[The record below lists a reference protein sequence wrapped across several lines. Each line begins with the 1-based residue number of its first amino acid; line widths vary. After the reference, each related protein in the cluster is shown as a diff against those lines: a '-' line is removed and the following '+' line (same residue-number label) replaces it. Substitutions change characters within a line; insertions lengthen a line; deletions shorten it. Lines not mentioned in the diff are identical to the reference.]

1 MAHIKSDYHVKF
13 ADVFFYQHHY
23 FIVTEL
29 IEHSIEDLINVAER
43 TGPRTDNKILSEDFS
58 SYTLYCLCE
67 AVRDMHNGSAI
78 HRNISPANIFVAQDT
93 ALLSNMKDSVF
104 LVKDR
109 KTRSTQV
116 GLQIY

>member
-1 MAHIKSDYHVKF
+1 MSMIKSDYHVKYS
-13 ADVFFYQHHY
+13 DVFFYQHHY

-29 IEHSIEDLINVAER
+29 IEHSIEDLINLAER
-43 TGPRTDNKILSEDFS
+43 TGPHPENNKVLSEDFS

-78 HRNISPANIFVAQDT
+78 HRNISPSNVFVAQDT

-104 LVKDR
+104 LVKD
-109 KTRSTQV
+109 KITRSTQV
-116 GLQIY
+116 GI